1 MVFFIVTLLYHN
13 VYGITTFIYAKL
25 FWFPG
30 LIFPNC
36 SHSSLKRN
44 MKIRFF
50 GAAQRVT
57 GSKHLITTNKGTHVL
72 LDCGMF
78 QGINTSELNL
88 QFGFE
93 PSEVDYLLLS
103 HAHIDHSGLI
113 PRLVNKGFNGKIFC
127 TAATLDLCK
136 IMLLDSAR
144 IQERDLERINKRR
157 KHRGE
162 EQLESLYSEEDVFTA
177 LSLFVPVQLN
187 RPFYLEE
194 NLRVEYFNAGHI
206 LGSAGI
212 LLSFEDSHYTKKLFF
227 TADIGRKHDRI
238 LDAPAPF
245 PQADYIICESTYG
258 DRLHEPD
265 VDAHARLLDVV
276 MRTCVQKRGK
286 LIIPAFA
293 VDRTQEMVFLLDQ
306 LESSGQLP
314 RIPVYVDSPLAVD
327 ATRIMS
333 RHREDFNRD
342 ILAYIEKDGDA
353 FGFKNLKYITEV
365 EESKALNFKPEPCI
379 IISASGMAE
388 AGRIKHH
395 IANNVEDRRN
405 TVLIVGYCSPG
416 TLGAQLKNGNQFVR
430 IFGEEKTVR
439 AEVEVMD
446 SFSAHA
452 DYAEIQDYL
461 SCQDP
466 AKVKGLFLVHG
477 EIDTQKAFKERL
489 NQQGFRNVLIPAQGD
504 SFTL

>member
-1 MVFFIVTLLYHN
+1 MT
-13 VYGITTFIYAKL
+13 
-25 FWFPG
+25 
-30 LIFPNC
+30 
-36 SHSSLKRN
+36 
-44 MKIRFF
+44 KIRFF

-57 GSKHLITTNKGTHVL
+57 GSKHLITTNKGTQVL

-113 PRLVNKGFNGKIFC
+113 PRLVNKGFSGKIFC
-127 TAATLDLCK
+127 TAATIDLCK

-144 IQERDLERINKRR
+144 IQERDLARVNQRR
-157 KHRGE
+157 RNRDE
-162 EQLESLYSEEDVFTA
+162 EPLESLYDEEDVYMA
-177 LSLFVPVQLN
+177 LSLFVPVKLN
-187 RPFYLEE
+187 EPFYPEE
-194 NLRVEYFNAGHI
+194 DLRIEYFNAGHI

-212 LLSFEDSHYTKKLFF
+212 LLSFEDPYYTKKLFF
-227 TADIGRKHDRI
+227 TADIGRKNDRI

-245 PQADYIICESTYG
+245 PQSDYIICESTYG

-265 VDAHARLLDVV
+265 IDAHARLLEIVL
-276 MRTCVQKRGK
+276 RTCVQKRGK

-293 VDRTQEMVFLLDQ
+293 VDRTQELVFLLDQ
-306 LESSGQLP
+306 LESSGRLP
-314 RIPVYVDSPLAVD
+314 RIPVYVDSPLAVE

-342 ILAYIEKDGDA
+342 ILEYIEKDGDA
-353 FGFKNLKYITEV
+353 FGFRNLKYITRV
-365 EESKALNFKPEPCI
+365 EESKELNFKSEPCI

-405 TVLIVGYCSPG
+405 TILIVG
-416 TLGAQLKNGNQFVR
+416 
-430 IFGEEKTVR
+430 
-439 AEVEVMD
+439 
-446 SFSAHA
+446 
-452 DYAEIQDYL
+452 
-461 SCQDP
+461 
-466 AKVKGLFLVHG
+466 
-477 EIDTQKAFKERL
+477 
-489 NQQGFRNVLIPAQGD
+489 
-504 SFTL
+504 

>member
-1 MVFFIVTLLYHN
+1 
-13 VYGITTFIYAKL
+13 
-25 FWFPG
+25 
-30 LIFPNC
+30 
-36 SHSSLKRN
+36 

-57 GSKHLITTNKGTHVL
+57 GSKHLITTDRGTNVL

-103 HAHIDHSGLI
+103 HAHIDHAGLI

-144 IQERDLERINKRR
+144 IQERDLERVNKRR

-162 EQLESLYSEEDVFTA
+162 ELLESLYSEEDVYTA
-177 LSLFVPVQLN
+177 LSLFVPVKLN

-212 LLSFEDSHYTKKLFF
+212 LLSFEDPHYTKKLFF
-227 TADIGRKHDRI
+227 TADIGRKGDRI

-265 VDAHARLLDVV
+265 IDAHARLLEVV
-276 MRTCVQKRGK
+276 FRTCVQKRGK

-293 VDRTQEMVFLLDQ
+293 VDRTQELVYLLDQ
-306 LESSGQLP
+306 LESSDKLP

-342 ILAYIEKDGDA
+342 ILEYIEKDGDA
-353 FGFKNLKYITEV
+353 FGFKNLKYITKV
-365 EESKALNFKPEPCI
+365 EESKELNTRPEPCI

-395 IANNVEDRRN
+395 IANNVEDRKN
-405 TVLIVGYCSPG
+405 TILIVGYCSPN
-416 TLGAQLKNGNQFVR
+416 TLGAQLKNGSHSVR

-439 AEVEVMD
+439 AEVEIMD

-452 DYAEIQDYL
+452 DYEEMLDYL

-466 AKVKGLFLVHG
+466 AKVKELFLVHG
-477 EIDTQKAFKERL
+477 EIDTQKAFQEKL
-489 NQQGFRNVLIPAQGD
+489 NRAGFRNVLIPAQGE